1 MVVTLKHHINSEIR
15 EQSAELTSHADNIIV
30 VIMRAVGIKRLVEH
44 NDFPLC
50 VARLDIVFQPFK
62 LGVAELI
69 VNDIVGVE
77 HREMNAVIIV

>member
-1 MVVTLKHHINSEIR
+1 
-15 EQSAELTSHADNIIV
+15 
-30 VIMRAVGIKRLVEH
+30 MRAVGIKRLVEH